1 VFATCSSLGGTEACG
16 STGELFAH
24 TYAPRFVS
32 LLSVY
37 TILITIL
44 NSQVS
49 KAVDTW
55 KADLIGKKHPKIA
68 ASLAHPDV
76 NPELFEEG

>member
-1 VFATCSSLGGTEACG
+1 MTCFSLGDMGACG
-16 STGELFAH
+16 STGELFAR
-24 TYAPRFVS
+24 TYAPMFIS

-55 KADLIGKKHPKIA
+55 KADLIGKKRPKIA
-68 ASLAHPDV
+68 ASLTHPDV